1 MFLRCGGRSRGRTLT
16 WVCSHSKSHTL
27 QNYEP
32 GQMENGSA
40 KSHDIMQIKELC
52 VCHVMSWGCH
62 VLITGC
68 HVITIR
74 PNVHYVRSWYP
85 PTWSRKHFAM
95 SSRDPLAP
103 SNKSR
108 NELGRNQHGSDIG
121 MISSITLL
129 PHAYPWWNSY
139 TA

>member
-1 MFLRCGGRSRGRTLT
+1 MSCDVMQLSCDHYKAQRSLCGVT
-16 WVCSHSKSHTL
+16 V
-27 QNYEP
+27 
-32 GQMENGSA
+32 
-40 KSHDIMQIKELC
+40 
-52 VCHVMSWGCH
+52 
-62 VLITGC
+62 
-68 HVITIR
+68 
-74 PNVHYVRSWYP
+74 

-108 NELGRNQHGSDIG
+108 NELGRNQHGRDTGI
-121 MISSITLL
+121 ISSITLL